1 MPFISIWF
9 SLRLMFNSFLSNE
22 HFCVGDGG
30 LCDFEVAGTGA
41 GGQYSDDLFED
52 VFAAV
57 VDESVVEI
65 ECIAQHLQPFARQ
78 HAATVV
84 NRVFDVVIGLA

>member
-30 LCDFEVAGTGA
+30 LCDFEVASTGA
-41 GGQYSDDLFED
+41 GGQYSDDLLEN
-52 VFAAV
+52 VFTAV
-57 VDESVVEI
+57 IDQSVVEI
-65 ECIAQHLQPFARQ
+65 K
-78 HAATVV
+78 
-84 NRVFDVVIGLA
+84 RVA